1 MMSGQ
6 NRLESADHGGA
17 NFHISIDSRRL
28 NMSASAPLNDVEKDA
43 HKKYIFCALFTS
55 IILLAVYLPSLRF
68 GYYLQDDFDLIGQS
82 WQPWI
87 ENPFYYH
94 GRPIWILSYLLVD
107 LVSTKAAVHRL
118 VNIVLLIG
126 VVNLAFLYAYRL
138 GVSGWSGLLLCV
150 GLTNPSWVWP
160 ATWIAQRNDVLLL
173 FFLLLALLV
182 SGRWSGLIFLQV
194 ATMSKSPFVFQI
206 LPFIWRDIRKR
217 RVFDVVLTMT
227 IAAAA
232 LYFIYKTYYLYNLN
246 SDVKSG
252 LYAAS
257 ENVNVIVQLAA
268 RGAKVLEGLAYNLFP
283 VPAFASSWQVALGAF
298 LAMLVGWALIVPAV
312 VAGLGRLMDSAAAP
326 LRSAV
331 AKPALLIVLL
341 SVSYAFGSG
350 LRIYCPTLIF
360 LYTTVALLCR
370 SSRLLALGSTIL
382 IGINLWG
389 IALTV
394 PTMDT
399 GCYQFPKPGPCDGQ
413 PIPAHNWFALR
424 QSVVEEAVR
433 QLRK

>member
-1 MMSGQ
+1 
-6 NRLESADHGGA
+6 
-17 NFHISIDSRRL
+17 
-28 NMSASAPLNDVEKDA
+28 MSASAPLNEVEKNA

-68 GYYLQDDFDLIGQS
+68 GYCLRDDYDLIGQS
-82 WQPWI
+82 WQSWI
-87 ENPFYYH
+87 ENPFHYL
-94 GRPIWILSYLLVD
+94 GRPIWSLSYLLVD

-150 GLTNPSWVWP
+150 GLTSPSWVWP

-232 LYFIYKTYYLYNLN
+232 LYFVYKTYYLYNLN
-246 SDVKSG
+246 SEVKLG
-252 LYAAS
+252 LYNATDAS
-257 ENVNVIVQLAA
+257 VVVHLAA
-268 RGAKVLEGLAYNLFP
+268 RSAKVLEGLTYNLFP

-298 LAMLVGWALIVPAV
+298 LAMLVGWALIVPGV
-312 VAGLGRLMDSAAAP
+312 VAGLRRLMDSAAAP

-341 SVSYAFGSG
+341 SMSYAFGSG

-370 SSRLLALGSTIL
+370 PSRLLMIGSTIL

-389 IALTV
+389 VVLTV
-394 PTMDT
+394 PGLDT
-399 GCYQFPKPGPCDGQ
+399 GCNEFPQPGLCAGP
-413 PIPAHNWFALR
+413 PIPVDNWSALR

-433 QLRK
+433 RLRK